1 MKVIKWLLA
10 ILVIFILSFG
20 FIEYYSFLFARTVK
34 GVVIDVQK
42 IEMEGAILSRPSRL
56 DSGGDMP
63 FMHSFAIAVKESSG
77 EIVTSSSEDRQWA
90 VVKTGQCV
98 EAKYFPYPP
107 WNLNKSGTYYG
118 ARLLK
123 LSDCDPGTPKAK

>member
-1 MKVIKWLLA
+1 MKVVKWLVGVL
-10 ILVIFILSFG
+10 IIFILSFG
-20 FIEYYSFLFARTVK
+20 FIEYYSFLFSRTVM

-42 IEMEGAILSRPSRL
+42 IEMEGAILSRTTRTE
-56 DSGGDMP
+56 GGDIP
-63 FMHSFAIAVKESSG
+63 FMHSFAIAIKESSG

-90 VVKTGQCV
+90 VVKAGHCV

-107 WNLNKSGTYYG
+107 WNLSKSGTYYG

-123 LSDCDPGTPKAK
+123 LSECAKN